1 MAMPKVT
8 LSLSHNPPPKPQA
21 HPTFPSSTDAIHTLI
36 SRRSLILTAF
46 TSSSLVTTLS
56 SAAAL
61 PEQPLPQSSS
71 NFLSGIAN
79 TRSWFQFYGD
89 GFAIRVPPDFDD
101 INEPEDY
108 NAGLSLYGDKAK
120 PKPFAARFT
129 SPDGGD
135 TFKSKQLLGT
145 SYGSERSEVLSVV
158 VQPSNSLKITFL
170 EAKDIADLGSLKE
183 VARIFVPGGAKLY
196 SARTIKIKE
205 DEGYRNYYFY
215 EFGNDEQH
223 AALVAAVN
231 RGKAIIA
238 GASAPQNKWDDD
250 GVRLRSAAVSLML
263 L

>member
-129 SPDGGD
+129 SPDG
-135 TFKSKQLLGT
+135 
-145 SYGSERSEVLSVV
+145 SEVLSVV